1 MTTWKDAAR
10 MPVIVTAICLVGG
23 ALLALAGLIAALIL
37 ASGTFHGGRE
47 GVFAA
52 AVFHL
57 TAGASLL
64 VLPFHRRVGKFVG
77 SVALVMLATALLV
90 AVFHPAIA
98 AGTLGPYQA
107 AAIALIVLLLAR
119 LALAMRNKS
128 KNTEH

>member
-52 AVFHL
+52 AVFM
-57 TAGASLL
+57 TNS
-64 VLPFHRRVGKFVG
+64 RVTKWF
-77 SVALVMLATALLV
+77 
-90 AVFHPAIA
+90 
-98 AGTLGPYQA
+98 
-107 AAIALIVLLLAR
+107 LIVR
-119 LALAMRNKS
+119 MRCD
-128 KNTEH
+128 